1 MFGNNTLANIVYGG
15 KQGYGQG
22 FNQGDTLGELLIFHP
37 GETVD
42 GCSSEIDSLPS
53 GEMSSGIDSF
63 GEMSDAG
70 SDY

>member
-1 MFGNNTLANIVYGG
+1 MFGNNSLANIVYAG
-15 KQGYGQG
+15 KQNYGQG
-22 FNQGDTLGELLIFHP
+22 FNQSDTLGELLIFLP

-42 GCSSEIDSLPS
+42 GYSSDIDAFPS

-63 GEMSDAG
+63 GEMSNGG